1 MSTKNMRMW
10 RDCMFCRG
18 HSMAWFFVEK
28 LSRSRLFICSVSV
41 LCRTIPSLASISL
54 NLELT
59 TSHFADPQPQMY
71 GP

>member
-1 MSTKNMRMW
+1 
-10 RDCMFCRG
+10 
-18 HSMAWFFVEK
+18 
-28 LSRSRLFICSVSV
+28 